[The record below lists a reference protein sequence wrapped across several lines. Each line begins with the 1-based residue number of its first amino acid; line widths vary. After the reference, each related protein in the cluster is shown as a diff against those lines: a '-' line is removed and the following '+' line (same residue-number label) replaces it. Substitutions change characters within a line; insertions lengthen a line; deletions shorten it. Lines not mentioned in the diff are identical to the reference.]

1 VCYLS
6 SSPGCYLSLLNLPDT
21 GTYQVVVSPAGAV
34 SASYT
39 LTLSQ
44 DVTGTLTS
52 TPLALSLDAPGREG
66 LPTFTATAGQNVAV
80 TMSSIATTPSGKPVL
95 MTVYNAS
102 GSWVGAT
109 NSATGITLNL
119 TNLAAGTYSVLLTPL
134 DAATATLSVKVQ

>member
-1 VCYLS
+1 
-6 SSPGCYLSLLNLPDT
+6 
-21 GTYQVVVSPAGAV
+21 
-34 SASYT
+34 
-39 LTLSQ
+39 
-44 DVTGTLTS
+44 
-52 TPLALSLDAPGREG
+52 
-66 LPTFTATAGQNVAV
+66 
-80 TMSSIATTPSGKPVL
+80 

>member
-1 VCYLS
+1 
-6 SSPGCYLSLLNLPDT
+6 
-21 GTYQVVVSPAGAV
+21 VSPAGAA

-80 TMSSIATTPSGKPVL
+80 TMSSIATTPSSKPVL

-102 GSWVGAT
+102 GGWVGAT
-109 NSATGITLNL
+109 NSTTGITLNL